1 MVVVISSEENRSH
14 LTAGLTARG
23 DERIIT
29 EPEVGMRG
37 KRVMRFSSSVEINAP
52 VEKVWSLIDK
62 LEEWPQWMQSIKKIE
77 RVSEGPLAVGSQLI
91 VTARVSRLTVNLLM
105 TITEFIP
112 ERSVIMQGK
121 ALGTNLTRFYFLE
134 PVDDKTKVTI
144 GGEVSGLLA
153 WMARRGG
160 KAVSYEIAQ
169 AAKRRF
175 E

>member
-1 MVVVISSEENRSH
+1 
-14 LTAGLTARG
+14 
-23 DERIIT
+23 
-29 EPEVGMRG
+29 
-37 KRVMRFSSSVEINAP
+37 MRFSSSVEINAP

-134 PVDDKTKVTI
+134 PVNGKTKVTI

-160 KAVSYEIAQ
+160 KAVSDQMTQ
-169 AAKRRF
+169 AAKKRI
-175 E
+175 ESMG